1 MSELVFENINKDFI
15 SPDSQMVTHALKNV
29 SFTINDG
36 EFVSIVG
43 PSGCGKSTILRL
55 IAGLIE
61 PTNGSIKL
69 NGQEV
74 KGTDSNRGM
83 VFQKPTLFPWLTV
96 KENVAFSGNL
106 KNNVDY
112 KKVDALLEKVG
123 LIEFKDAYPHHL
135 SGGMAQRV
143 ALIRTMINE
152 PKVFL
157 LDEPLGALDAFTR
170 MNMQDELLKL
180 WDENNTMMIMVTH
193 DIDEAIYMSNK
204 VIVMKPRPGEI
215 KEIVNIDMDYSRD
228 RTAKEFTEYRNHILH
243 ILNI

>member
-1 MSELVFENINKDFI
+1 M
-15 SPDSQMVTHALKNV
+15 
-29 SFTINDG
+29 
-36 EFVSIVG
+36 
-43 PSGCGKSTILRL
+43 
-55 IAGLIE
+55 IAGLID

-180 WDENNTMMIMVTH
+180 WQENNTMMIMVTH